1 MDDEVPATARRL
13 ESKAREA
20 GWIVTTTC
28 TSGAIKGRE
37 LRSVAVRL
45 TRGDERL
52 VGLWEEGSFRCGL
65 RLSPFGRLSSRELTA
80 LVEAQP

>member
-1 MDDEVPATARRL
+1 MDDDLPASARRL

-28 TSGAIKGRE
+28 TSGAIKDRQ
-37 LRSVAVRL
+37 LRSVAVRM

-52 VGLWEEGSFRCGL
+52 VGLWEDNAFRCGL
-65 RLSPFGRLSSRELTA
+65 RMSPFGRLNSRELTA
-80 LVEAQP
+80 LVES